1 MKIHRFKFS
10 VAYADTDA
18 GGIMYHGRYI
28 EIAERA
34 RMAWLGKKAKP
45 HAHDV
50 GLVIRDLHIRYIR
63 PLFLTDNFVVETT
76 VTAVGAASVSVEQ
89 KFVKQNEICAIL
101 TGTAAYLNSDGRP
114 VRMPNILL
122 NAFNAG
128 LKGQKGDKNE

>member
-1 MKIHRFKFS
+1 MQIHKFSFS

-34 RMAWLGKKAKP
+34 RMAWLGKKARP
-45 HAHDV
+45 VTTDV
-50 GLVIRDLHIRYIR
+50 GLVIRDLHIKYIK
-63 PLFLTDNFVVETT
+63 PLFLTDKFVVETV

-89 KFVKQNEICAIL
+89 KFVKKGEICAIL
-101 TGTAAYLNSDGRP
+101 TGTAAYLNGEGRP
-114 VRMPNILL
+114 VRMPNVLL

-128 LKGQKGDKNE
+128 LKG